1 MNETDPGAQLLDQVQ
16 PDWWK
21 QIRLKKLD
29 MTSLETCVLGQLYGN
44 YFYGLSALGLISG
57 MKHGFDTMTTDL
69 DALTKAW
76 KNQVLD
82 RKFKQ
87 ETPDSKG

>member
-1 MNETDPGAQLLDQVQ
+1 MNETDPGAQLLDRVM
-16 PDWWK
+16 PDWW
-21 QIRLKKLD
+21 QRIRLKKLD

-44 YFYGLSALGLISG
+44 YFNGLSALGLISG
-57 MKHGFDTMTTDL
+57 LKHGFDTMTSDL

-82 RKFKQ
+82 RKFA
-87 ETPDSKG
+87 E